1 MSRLKMRVRF
11 DFMARGKAN
20 RFFGGKTEEEQAEE
34 LRQHKVSLIRNV
46 PLQGIIIDEI
56 DMSHE
61 IYSIYDDISGKSL
74 AFAPV
79 SISLTAASM
88 EDAIKFTMKE
98 EFRTVEILEPE
109 DIKLSKTEIERLMYR
124 MCEELL
130 EYKEYLEK
138 KVNNWK

>member
-11 DFMARGKAN
+11 DFVGRGRSG
-20 RFFGGKTEEEQAEE
+20 RFFGGKSDEEQAEE

-46 PLQGIIIDEI
+46 PLQGISIDEI

-61 IYSIYDDISGKSL
+61 IYSVYDDITGKSL

-79 SISLTAASM
+79 SISFTAVSM

-98 EFRTVEILEPE
+98 EFRTLEVLEPE
-109 DIKLSKTEIERLMYR
+109 EINLSKIEIERLMYKI
-124 MCEELL
+124 CEELL
-130 EYKEYLEK
+130 EYKDYLEK
-138 KVNNWK
+138 KIDNWK

>member
-11 DFMARGKAN
+11 DFMGRGRSN
-20 RFFGGKTEEEQAEE
+20 RFFGGKSEEEKAEE

-61 IYSIYDDISGKSL
+61 IYSVYDEINGKSM

-79 SISLTAASM
+79 SISFTAASM

-109 DIKLSKTEIERLMYR
+109 EINLSKIEIERLIYR

-130 EYKEYLEK
+130 EYKDYLEK
-138 KVNNWK
+138 KINSWK